1 MKQTFESVFLDIDPY
16 CDGCPY
22 LKAETEKTEVLN
34 IEGDVASCRVRVICK
49 NAGKCNAIYEYL
61 KAKQKDSVA
70 VVLKDMEEHFAY
82 LCETGN
88 LPECPEWEGE
98 VFATIDKSLT
108 KAGCKK

>member
-1 MKQTFESVFLDIDPY
+1 MANTQLYLDPY
-16 CDGCPY
+16 CDGCPHFY
-22 LKAETEKTEVLN
+22 AESEISELWSD
-34 IEGDVASCRVRVICK
+34 GDAIYQVTITCT
-49 NAGKCNAIYEYL
+49 NAGKCKAIYEYL